1 MGIDFRPANGLL
13 YAFLSNGGATGS
25 LVTINP
31 FTGVMTTVAPGVDL
45 PNGNFQGVDFNPV
58 ADAIRTVTSSNQ
70 SRRYNPTTG
79 AVNGTDTPPAYA
91 VGDPNQ
97 GQTPQ
102 ISNVA
107 YTNNF
112 AGAGSTTLYGID
124 SALDVL
130 VMIGSLNGTP
140 ISPNAGTLTTVGALG
155 VNAPGFGGF
164 DISGATATLYAVI
177 TASNATGLY
186 TINPATGAATFAGLI
201 GAGTSTLNG
210 LSVLP
215 AAVPEPS
222 TWMMLA
228 GGLGGLMMLRRRRR

>member
-1 MGIDFRPANGLL
+1 MRRLALLMVGLGTCASAGEILIGYVPSAGSLIRFDSSTPGSLTSVPIVGIGTDQLMGIDFRPANGLL

-164 DISGATATLYAVI
+164 DISG
-177 TASNATGLY
+177 
-186 TINPATGAATFAGLI
+186 
-201 GAGTSTLNG
+201 
-210 LSVLP
+210 
-215 AAVPEPS
+215 
-222 TWMMLA
+222 
-228 GGLGGLMMLRRRRR
+228 